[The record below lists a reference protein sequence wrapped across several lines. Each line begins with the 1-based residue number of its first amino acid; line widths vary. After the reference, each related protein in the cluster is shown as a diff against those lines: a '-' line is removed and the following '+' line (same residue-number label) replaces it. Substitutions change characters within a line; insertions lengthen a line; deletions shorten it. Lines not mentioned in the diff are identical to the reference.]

1 MLRAEDVNHSYYLTG
16 LNSRCR
22 IKSQALQSD
31 MKEKLVCLPSG
42 TVLNIDRVAFVAPL
56 PDAAKRRRKI
66 RVFFAPAGSSGSPV
80 SMFLDRDDSKALIET
95 LSKLGL
101 DVTALR
107 RAMVGRK

>member
-1 MLRAEDVNHSYYLTG
+1 LSVCPVERFLT
-16 LNSRCR
+16 S
-22 IKSQALQSD
+22 
-31 MKEKLVCLPSG
+31 
-42 TVLNIDRVAFVAPL
+42 TVLPL
-56 PDAAKRRRKI
+56 YRLSQMLQKDGEKSAS
-66 RVFFAPAGSSGSPV
+66 FSPAGSRGSPV